1 MIKTLISG
9 LKSLTINGNLI
20 KWIGLSIPVGTMIYV
35 KNIDSPVSFFAFY
48 LAIPV
53 YLYMLGM
60 ANTEKP
66 KRQNKTAQDNNAQ
79 FTNYNTINEND
90 NIPMDINPESNA
102 LQVVDKIER
111 KIITTSRQ
119 EEIETVYFKN
129 GVPANIRKEM
139 SYFD

>member
-1 MIKTLISG
+1 MIKTLIAG
-9 LKSLTINGNLI
+9 LKSLTINGNPI
-20 KWIGLSIPVGTMIYV
+20 KWIGLSIPAGTMIYV

-48 LAIPV
+48 LAIPL

-60 ANTEKP
+60 ANIEKP
-66 KRQNKTAQDNNAQ
+66 KRAKQTAQDNNAQ
-79 FTNYNTINEND
+79 FTNYNAIDENV
-90 NIPMDINPESNA
+90 PMDTSPENNA

-129 GVPANIRKEM
+129 GVPANVRKEM

>member
-1 MIKTLISG
+1 MIKTLIAG
-9 LKSLTINGNLI
+9 LKSLTINGNPI
-20 KWIGLSIPVGTMIYV
+20 KWIGLSIPAGTMIYV
-35 KNIDSPVSFFAFY
+35 KNIDSPVSFFVFY
-48 LAIPV
+48 LAIPL

-60 ANTEKP
+60 GNTEKP
-66 KRQNKTAQDNNAQ
+66 KREKKTAQDNNAQ
-79 FTNYNTINEND
+79 FTNYNAIDENV
-90 NIPMDINPESNA
+90 PMDTSPENNA

-129 GVPANIRKEM
+129 GVPANVRKEM